1 MSEKENIPQKLYFS
15 IKEVKEITNLPTYIL
30 RFWESKF
37 STLSPQKS
45 RGGHRRYQKKDIEL
59 ILKIKEL
66 LHEKRFTIEGA
77 KRELKEE
84 KKEDKF
90 SFDLIWLRK
99 EIEEIMELLD

>member
-1 MSEKENIPQKLYFS
+1 
-15 IKEVKEITNLPTYIL
+15 
-30 RFWESKF
+30 
-37 STLSPQKS
+37 
-45 RGGHRRYQKKDIEL
+45 L